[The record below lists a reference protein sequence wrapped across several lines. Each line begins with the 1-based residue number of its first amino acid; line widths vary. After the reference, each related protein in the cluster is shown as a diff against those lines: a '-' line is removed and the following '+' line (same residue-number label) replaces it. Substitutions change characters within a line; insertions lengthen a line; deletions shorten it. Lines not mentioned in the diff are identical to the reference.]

1 CNSRRCYSC
10 MHRRRD
16 HYKIIP
22 ISVTLF
28 THSGLT
34 RITVPKGVKDLSG
47 NAFQYCMSLATVTL
61 QDGLNTIG
69 ENAFYCCSSLKTLNM
84 PASVKRSA
92 TVLSMNVK
100 ALPRSRTMAPCRI
113 GKASTLINLP
123 LPTLAMQ

>member
-1 CNSRRCYSC
+1 

-69 ENAFYCCSSLKTLNM
+69 ENAFFCCTSLKTLNM
-84 PASVKRSA
+84 PASVKSIG
-92 TVLSMNVK
+92 NQ
-100 ALPRSRTMAPCRI
+100 RTAI
-113 GKASTLINLP
+113 KNSTDYLELF
-123 LPTLAMQ
+123 